1 MANGLFIKKITKCI
15 RMLNSEWMRISLK
28 KKKEKQL
35 SDSQLGGVLFC
46 FGKISPFKGTV
57 SQPQIL

>member
-1 MANGLFIKKITKCI
+1 MHQNAKF
-15 RMLNSEWMRISLK
+15 RMDTDIF
-28 KKKEKQL
+28 KEKEEEKKQL

>member
-1 MANGLFIKKITKCI
+1 MANGPFIKKITKCI
-15 RMLNSEWMRISLK
+15 RMDADIF
-28 KKKEKQL
+28 KEKEEKIL

>member
-1 MANGLFIKKITKCI
+1 MHQNAKF
-15 RMLNSEWMRISLK
+15 RMDADIFKEK
-28 KKKEKQL
+28 EEKQL